1 MLLSVMLMVGVC
13 FMRCCSNP
21 VICYTNLL
29 KYEISPLCT
38 LTGFI
43 ADIAKADEGASRFV
57 QRRLQSGTETERRL
71 ALQAALHNFSD
82 LWQDPFGNF
91 MLQGILEFGSA
102 DMREEL
108 MTAVYA
114 ADVVDMTLNMHG

>member
-1 MLLSVMLMVGVC
+1 MLLSMMLMVGVC
-13 FMRCCSNP
+13 FTRCCSNP
-21 VICYTNLL
+21 VICYTNIL
-29 KYEISPLCT
+29 KCEISSLRT
-38 LTGFI
+38 LIGFI
-43 ADIAKADEGASRFV
+43 TEIAKADEGASRFV
-57 QRRLQSGTETERRL
+57 QRRLQSGTETERRR

-91 MLQGILEFGSA
+91 KLQGILEFGSA

>member
-1 MLLSVMLMVGVC
+1 MKC
-13 FMRCCSNP
+13 
-21 VICYTNLL
+21 
-29 KYEISPLCT
+29 EISSLHT

-43 ADIAKADEGASRFV
+43 ADIAKADESASRFV

>member
-13 FMRCCSNP
+13 FIRCCSNP
-21 VICYTNLL
+21 VICYTNIL
-29 KYEISPLCT
+29 KCEISSLHT

-43 ADIAKADEGASRFV
+43 AEIAKADESASRFV